1 MTLKLADTI
10 TYWWQSFE
18 KYPKRAW
25 RFSIIWLAFVCWL
38 AFLWNLGSIGLID
51 ETEPLFAEAARQ
63 MIVRGDWI
71 TPYFNEVT
79 RFDKPPLVY
88 WLMAI
93 GYKLIGVN
101 EWAVR
106 LPSALAAIALTI
118 LCFFTLR
125 YFGFATPAAAQG
137 QKQRKTQRQLWLS
150 AWLGAALVAL
160 NVQTIAWSRQGVSD
174 MLLSG
179 CMGTALLCFF
189 WGYAEEGKRKNSL
202 FFLPNR
208 WYLGFYVL
216 SGLAVLT
223 KGPVGV
229 VLPGLII
236 VSFLLYVGKLWK
248 VLQEMEVIGGGLVF
262 LAVCLPWYVLVTIK
276 NGDAFINSFFG
287 YHNFDRFTSVV
298 NNHSAPW
305 YFYFLIVL
313 ALFAPWSVY
322 LPLAIARLRFWQRS
336 FWTQQPR
343 RAQLSLFA
351 LFWFVDI
358 FVFFTISIT
367 KLPSY
372 VLPLIPAA
380 AILVSLVW
388 SEELSSDP
396 QRTWAENRFSK
407 TNYGLLISASLN
419 ILLLFLLAIVSL
431 QIPSLVGSDAAMEN
445 LSELIKRSGVHLRGG
460 IIWAIAGIVSLLFLR
475 KRASWRWIIGANLVG
490 FVAFTIFFIDPGY
503 ALMDATRQLPLRQ
516 LSEVVTQV
524 RQPGERLMMVGFKK
538 PSIAFYTRQSVGFF
552 WTCDRSATRFL
563 QDLVN
568 TSPDDSTVLIIGQP
582 DDIEDTDL
590 PPQDDRVLEE
600 KAPYQLIRVPT
611 RRALHYCS
619 KENNAN

>member
-1 MTLKLADTI
+1 MKLADTI
-10 TYWWQSFE
+10 KDWWQSFE
-18 KYPKRAW
+18 KSPKSAW
-25 RFSIIWLAFVCWL
+25 VFSIIWLAFVCWL
-38 AFLWNLGSIGLID
+38 AFLRNLGRIGLID

-63 MIVRGDWI
+63 MIVRNDWI
-71 TPYFNEVT
+71 TPYFNEAT

-106 LPSALAAIALTI
+106 LPSALAAIAIAI

-125 YFGFATPAAAQG
+125 YFGFATPAAAQTH
-137 QKQRKTQRQLWLS
+137 QLRRTQRQLWLS
-150 AWLGAALVAL
+150 AWLGVALVAL
-160 NVQTIAWSRQGVSD
+160 NAHTIAWSRLGVSD

-179 CMGTALLCFF
+179 CMGTSLLCFF
-189 WGYAEEGKRKNSL
+189 WGYAEEGKKTNAL

-208 WYLGFYVL
+208 WYLGFYIL
-216 SGLAVLT
+216 SALAVLT
-223 KGPVGV
+223 KGPVGI

-236 VSFLLYVGKLWK
+236 VTFLLYVGKLRE
-248 VLQEMEVIGGGLVF
+248 VLQEIRLIGGGLIF
-262 LAVCLPWYVLVTIK
+262 LAVCLPWYILVTIK
-276 NGDAFINSFFG
+276 NGEAFLNSFFG

-313 ALFAPWSVY
+313 ALFAPWSIY
-322 LPLAIARLRFWQRS
+322 LPLAITRLRFWQRS

-343 RAQLSLFA
+343 RAHLSLFA

-358 FVFFTISIT
+358 FVFFTISVT

-380 AILVSLVW
+380 AILVALVW
-388 SEELSSDP
+388 SEELSRDS
-396 QRTWAENRFSK
+396 QCNWAENSFLK
-407 TNYGLLISASLN
+407 INYGLLISASLN
-419 ILLLFLLAIVSL
+419 IFLLFLLAMVSL

-445 LSELIKRSGVHLRGG
+445 LSELIQRSGVYLRGG

-490 FVAFTIFFIDPGY
+490 FIAFTIFFISPGY

-516 LSEVVTQV
+516 LSEAVTQV

-538 PSIAFYTRQSVGFF
+538 PSVVFYTQQSVGFF
-552 WTCDRSATRFL
+552 WTCDRSATSFL
-563 QDLVN
+563 QNLVN
-568 TSPDDSTVLIIGQP
+568 TSLDDSTVLIIGQP
-582 DDIEDTDL
+582 DDIEETGL
-590 PPQDDRVLEE
+590 QPQDYRVLEE
-600 KAPYQLIRVPT
+600 KAPYQLIRVAT
-611 RRALHYCS
+611 RRALHYCLRD
-619 KENNAN
+619 NNAN